1 MGIALW
7 PPTAHVDRHIDVPPE
22 AVWKLLIDVREWPRW
37 GPSVR
42 SAELDSGGR
51 QLHPGAKGT
60 VWTVAGVRLPF
71 TVTEFDAGHRW
82 TWAVAGVPATG
93 HQVTGTADGCRVRF
107 EVPWWAMAYLP
118 VCAAALVR
126 IDRLVG

>member
-22 AVWKLLIDVREWPRW
+22 VVWKLLIDVREWPRW

-42 SAELDSGGR
+42 RAELDSGGR
-51 QLHPGAKGT
+51 QLHPGARGT
-60 VWTVAGVRLPF
+60 VWTAAGVRLPF